1 MSASVILPPS
11 CIGILGGGQ
20 LGRMLALEARRSGY
34 RVVIFTDEKRGCPAG
49 QWADAEFN
57 APYDDTDMLDRFL
70 EQVDVV
76 TAEFENIPDSCLAHV
91 EQKKPLRPSRRAIWT
106 TQHREREKLFLRD
119 QGIAC
124 ADFRIVTSYE
134 EFESAVSALG
144 RPSVI
149 KTAAFGYDGKGQ
161 KKIEPNT
168 NIAEVWANFAGNH
181 AVVEQWVPFICE
193 ISVVG
198 ARSADGRM
206 AVHGVVE
213 NIHEHHIL
221 DLSIA
226 PARVEP
232 AVREQALELW
242 EAVAE
247 GLDYVGTMAVEMFV
261 TTSGQVL
268 VNEIAPRP
276 HNSGHLTLDACISNQ
291 FQQQMR
297 AVCGLPLGD
306 PSQHSPSVM
315 INLLG
320 DLWPAEFTP
329 PDWTPVLSHPRA
341 KLHLYGKAS
350 ARARRKMGHIN
361 VVGETLEEALENAL
375 QIKDAL
381 IQAR

>member
-1 MSASVILPPS
+1 
-11 CIGILGGGQ
+11 
-20 LGRMLALEARRSGY
+20 
-34 RVVIFTDEKRGCPAG
+34 
-49 QWADAEFN
+49 
-57 APYDDTDMLDRFL
+57 
-70 EQVDVV
+70 
-76 TAEFENIPDSCLAHV
+76 
-91 EQKKPLRPSRRAIWT
+91 
-106 TQHREREKLFLRD
+106 
-119 QGIAC
+119 
-124 ADFRIVTSYE
+124 
-134 EFESAVSALG
+134 
-144 RPSVI
+144 
-149 KTAAFGYDGKGQ
+149 
-161 KKIEPNT
+161 
-168 NIAEVWANFAGNH
+168 
-181 AVVEQWVPFICE
+181 
-193 ISVVG
+193 
-198 ARSADGRM
+198 
-206 AVHGVVE
+206 
-213 NIHEHHIL
+213 
-221 DLSIA
+221 
-226 PARVEP
+226 
-232 AVREQALELW
+232 
-242 EAVAE
+242 VAE